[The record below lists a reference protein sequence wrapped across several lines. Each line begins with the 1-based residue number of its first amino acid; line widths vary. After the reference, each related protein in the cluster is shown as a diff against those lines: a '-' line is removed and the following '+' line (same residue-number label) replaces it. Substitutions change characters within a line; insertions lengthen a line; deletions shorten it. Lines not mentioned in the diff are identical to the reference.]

1 MNLNFNILGRRSGG
15 AAALSA
21 PSFLQ
26 VNGWSESRV
35 DALVMEKFGQDYN
48 QFEISDDSGFSN
60 IIEATGDITNNYY
73 SFTGLDEETTYY
85 VRGRAKFGS
94 VYTDWIEQSCYTLS
108 TPLHAYD
115 FRGIG
120 YDTTNEYGKTGS
132 PNTATQVSEVYS
144 YRGTAN
150 TLTPNGAI
158 GNIGANR
165 PALGYSNNVSSAFTA
180 FGNTQYYKPASP
192 IDLGAL
198 PFTILWEVQN
208 NHLSNSIFKTFMTNS
223 ADSNT
228 KFEIYRSGI
237 RSRFVVGTGGNYSQL
252 FPTPLDEDALVRII
266 IKRTISGANA
276 TVTIGTMSVDDDSI
290 SWAAGVTNADLKN
303 NAVFD
308 RLFANESLN
317 ASSILNF
324 YTKELSEEQ
333 IKREFKRAEQPSYTF
348 KANDTS
354 LMPTGVTWGDLDA
367 NDYYVD
373 DLVYGATGGS
383 SWVGVHTLG
392 NQSAVRLALKDALI
406 TDFIKIYNHSNGK
419 ASSNV
424 VLKTIPNQVY
434 EPHNIGS
441 LFPCGN
447 TWVHLEMDNHSGIG
461 LPTNILITRFG
472 DNFNMTEGTLMPS
485 GNWIPSYRGS
495 NLQYLQGVKTP
506 NSVIVLGQEFH
517 GAGYA
522 AWLTVLIFKDNFNYC
537 KKVRVIEVP
546 SSAYWFYPRLVY
558 REDGTISILAQY
570 LSTAVPQRYINSFLI
585 LSDDDFLTV
594 RNIGNTWT
602 KTMYGTHPVSATEAT
617 TNCLVGTDGTAKSY
631 SRLVTS
637 MFYDPD
643 TSKHYGVET
652 NGDKTGLNFLI
663 EDGAGGWTITAID
676 VLGEPIEFGYTI
688 VDDVGHGQNSP
699 MMVRTGASSYDLY
712 ALSLVSG
719 TYPNKIYKVVRL
731 RTSDSWANTDS
742 VTDMTDDDSNLH
754 DRLAI
759 SHNLHYTG
767 GSTAYNGKRLLVCS
781 REFTTP
787 SSKSDVKFMD
797 IS

>member
-1 MNLNFNILGRRSGG
+1 MVDNKKKFWLLSGG
-15 AAALSA
+15 AAQALSA

-120 YDTTNEYGKTGS
+120 YDETNEYGKTGS
-132 PNTATQVSEVYS
+132 PNYGHQVAEVYS

-158 GNIGANR
+158 GVIKGNKPI
-165 PALGYSNNVSSAFTA
+165 LGFNNVLSAFTT
-180 FGNTQYYKPASP
+180 FDNVQYYKPASP

-208 NHLSNSIFKTFMTNS
+208 NNLPNSIFKTFMTNS
-223 ADSNT
+223 SDANT
-228 KFEIYRSGI
+228 HFRFTRS
-237 RSRFVVGTGGNYSQL
+237 SLLCRFVVGTGGNYMQSW
-252 FPTPLDEDALVRII
+252 PSTLDDDALLRII
-266 IKRTISGANA
+266 ITRTVSGSTA
-276 TVTIGTMSVDDDSI
+276 TVTIGVMNLDDDSI
-290 SWAAGVTNADLKN
+290 AWGAGTTHADLKN

-308 RLFANESLN
+308 RLFVNESLN
-317 ASSILNF
+317 GSSILNF

-406 TDFIKIYNHSNGK
+406 TDFIKIFNHSNGK
-419 ASSNV
+419 VSSNV
-424 VLKTIPNQVY
+424 ILDTIPGQVY

-447 TWVHLEMDNHSGIG
+447 TWVHLEMDNHYGA
-461 LPTNILITRFG
+461 NILITRFG

-485 GNWIPSYRGS
+485 GNWIPSYRGRR
-495 NLQYLQGVKTP
+495 LQYLQGVKTP

-517 GAGYA
+517 ESGYA

-546 SSAYWFYPRLVY
+546 SGTYWFYPRLVY

-570 LSTAVPQRYINSFLI
+570 LSIAVPQRYINSFLI

-602 KTMYGTHPVSATEAT
+602 KTMYGTPPVSATEAT
-617 TNCLVGTDGTAKSY
+617 TNCLVGSDGTSKSY

-676 VLGEPIEFGYTI
+676 VLSEPIEFGYTI

-719 TYPNKIYKVVRL
+719 TYPNKIYKVVRF
-731 RTSDSWANTDS
+731 RTSDSWATTDS
-742 VTDMTDDDSNLH
+742 VIDMTDDDSNLH